1 MRNKYVRCMMPMNIQ
16 FFADPGEGGGSA
28 GGTGGTGDGGAGTN
42 GGQQSFD
49 DFLKGDGNQEEFNRR
64 VQKAVNVAV
73 DKAQKKWKIMTDDQ
87 VSEAEKLAAMTKE
100 EKAEYMRQKQE
111 KDLATREANITKR
124 ELMAE
129 AKNTLAEKNLP
140 VSLAEVLNYTDAD
153 SCKQSIEAVEKAF
166 QEAVQAA
173 VEEKLKGGKPPKK
186 APGGSGITKEQ
197 YSKMGYAERLKL
209 KTENPEL
216 YKQLIG
222 N

>member
-1 MRNKYVRCMMPMNIQ
+1 MRNKYVRCVLPMNIQ
-16 FFADPGEGGGSA
+16 FFADPGDGGGSA
-28 GGTGGTGDGGAGTN
+28 GGTGGTGEEPI

-64 VQKAVNVAV
+64 VQKAVNIAV

-100 EKAEYMRQKQE
+100 EKSEYMRQKHE

-129 AKNTLAEKNLP
+129 AKNMLAEKNLP

-153 SCKQSIEAVEKAF
+153 SCKQSITAVEKAF
-166 QEAVQAA
+166 KEAVQAA

-186 APGGSGITKEQ
+186 APDGSGITKEQ

-209 KTENPEL
+209 KTEHPEL
-216 YKQLIG
+216 YKQLTG